1 MIDGTYEENL
11 LSETIPEP
19 IKRKLA
25 LWRELKNVVEEN
37 QRKNRPYVEKMKE
50 IEVDISANL
59 SIDEGESKSEAVS
72 VDGCATVWKNKV
84 IGMRVDD
91 YSALQNYL
99 TRNKLEFVLR
109 KQLNSQGVQE
119 LHRMVMEGEVPSP
132 KSAEF
137 TTYDKLTIRKKG

>member
-1 MIDGTYEENL
+1 MSEHL
-11 LSETIPEP
+11 LSEAIPEP

-25 LWRELKNVVEEN
+25 LWRELKNVVEDN
-37 QRKNRPYVEKMKE
+37 QRKNKPYIEKMKE
-50 IEVDISANL
+50 VEAEISANL
-59 SIDEGESKSEAVS
+59 SIDEGEVKSEAIS
-72 VDGCATVWKNKV
+72 IDGCATVWKNKV

-99 TRNKLEFVLR
+99 TRNNLEFVLR

-119 LHRMVMEGEVPSP
+119 LHRMVMEGEVPTP